1 MHEVVPNPGE
11 KDPAKQF
18 LQAVEP
24 STGALCPMAHKSQVL
39 RPVTLVNE
47 PKPHDWH
54 ESCPSTALAVPMG
67 QGRQADAP
75 AAEYVPIGQAAQL
88 DIFRPEAKKPATHGA
103 HAAWAATPLNV
114 PA

>member
-1 MHEVVPNPGE
+1 
-11 KDPAKQF
+11 
-18 LQAVEP
+18 
-24 STGALCPMAHKSQVL
+24 
-39 RPVTLVNE
+39 
-47 PKPHDWH
+47 
-54 ESCPSTALAVPMG
+54 MG

-114 PA
+114 PAWQGTQVVIAAIAE